1 MNREVIIF
9 ETGDEVA
16 QYAAELFAGM
26 AEEAVAARGVFT
38 VALSGGSTP
47 KTAYSLLAAKP
58 LQDQVPWD
66 NVQIFWGD
74 ERTVPP
80 DHPDSNYRMAREAML
95 AHVPIPEANI
105 HRMEGE
111 AADLDASAASYEQT
125 IRTVLDIKGGIP
137 RFDLILLGMGDDG
150 HTASLF
156 PQTAA
161 LDETERLVVPNHV
174 AKLNTNR
181 ITMTRP
187 LLNNGG
193 CVLFLAPGAAKAAR
207 LHEVLEGPQDWHR
220 LPSQSIQPQNGRLVW
235 AIDKGAAVQLTGN
248 YIIHG
253 E

>member
-16 QYAAELFAGM
+16 QYAAELFVGM

-47 KTAYSLLAAKP
+47 KTAYSLLGSTP
-58 LQDQVPWD
+58 LLEQVPWEK
-66 NVQIFWGD
+66 VQIFWGD

-80 DHPDSNYRMAREAML
+80 DNPDSNYRMAREVML
-95 AHVPIPEANI
+95 ARVPIPAVNI

-111 AADLDASAASYEQT
+111 SANLDEAATRYENE
-125 IRTVLDIKGGIP
+125 IRSVLGGGSSLP
-137 RFDLILLGMGDDG
+137 RFDLIFLGMGDDG

-156 PQTAA
+156 PETAA
-161 LDETERLVVPNHV
+161 LDEQQRLVVPNRV
-174 AKLNTNR
+174 PKLNTSR

-187 LLNNGG
+187 LLNNGN
-193 CVLFLAPGAAKAAR
+193 CVVFLAPGASKAGR

-220 LPSQSIQPQNGRLVW
+220 LPSQSIQPESGRLVW
-235 AIDKGAAVQLTGN
+235 AIDKAAAAELTGQ
-248 YIIHG
+248 YIVHG